1 MTFYKKQPIL
11 KNELKIIVRF
21 YRNPTLLN
29 GRMTL
34 TAESETTQVIFFLM
48 FHLISRHARWCTDF
62 SSMRCLTSGLDYK
75 TITIFIMTII
85 SDTTIWSITY
95 HHNWQCQLRLKHR
108 LRLRWSTFIVQASF
122 TIVAYDHQNIFIIQ
136 ATAFGNTLKIRSW

>member
-11 KNELKIIVRF
+11 KNELKILVRF

-48 FHLISRHARWCTDF
+48 FHLISRHARWWGDF
-62 SSMRCLTSGLDYK
+62 
-75 TITIFIMTII
+75 
-85 SDTTIWSITY
+85 
-95 HHNWQCQLRLKHR
+95 
-108 LRLRWSTFIVQASF
+108 
-122 TIVAYDHQNIFIIQ
+122 
-136 ATAFGNTLKIRSW
+136 